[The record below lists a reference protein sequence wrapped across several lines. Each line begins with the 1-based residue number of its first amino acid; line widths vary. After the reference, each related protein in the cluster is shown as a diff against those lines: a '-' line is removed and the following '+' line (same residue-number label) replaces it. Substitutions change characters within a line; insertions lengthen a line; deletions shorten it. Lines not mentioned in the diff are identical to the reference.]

1 MSDSNQRKIGSVMVV
16 GAGIAGMQA
25 SLDLANSGFKVYLV
39 DESTSIGGRMAQL
52 DKTFPTNDCSMCTI
66 SPKLIECDKHLNI
79 DIVTN
84 ARVEDVQGDAGNF
97 KVTVLKRPR
106 FIDVEKCNAC
116 GDCIEV
122 CPVDVF
128 AEFEEGLTDR
138 KAIYKNFPQAIPSA
152 YAIDK
157 KGTSPCK
164 ATCPAH
170 IHVQGYIALIAKGRY
185 EEALAL
191 IKKDNPL
198 PAICGRVCHHP
209 CEAKCTRGKVDE
221 PVAIDFLKRFVADI
235 ELTSKERKLPEI
247 EEKREDRIAIIG
259 SGPAG
264 LTSAYYLALK
274 GYNVT
279 VFESLPVAGGMLAVG
294 IPEYRLPKD
303 ILNAEID
310 YIRELGVEIRTNT
323 RIGVD
328 LTIQDLKQEGY
339 KAIFLAVGSHI
350 SRKLG
355 IEGEDL
361 QGVVHGVHFL
371 RDINLGKKVS
381 LGKKVAVIGGGNVAI
396 DSVRTALR
404 LGAEEAFIIYRRSI
418 EEMPA
423 NEEEIEEA
431 EEEGIKIHYLVAP
444 VRILGKDGRVVGLE
458 CIRMKL
464 GEPDGSGRRRPIPIE
479 DSGFVMD
486 VDAVIPAIGQSLD
499 TAFMSPEIG
508 LKLNKGDTI
517 EIDSVTY
524 ATNIPGIFAGGDAAS
539 GPATV
544 IEAIAAG
551 KEAAVS
557 IDRYLK
563 GEDLHEGR
571 GDVREEIEVDTHGI
585 ERSARQRMPR
595 LNVKERIDSFNE
607 VQLGFSE
614 SQALEEANR
623 CLNCG
628 ICSECLRCVEACTA
642 KAINHQMNEELVDIG
657 VGSIILTPGYEEF
670 HADIKGEYGYGRMK
684 NVVTSLEFERILSA
698 SGPYHGHVLRPSDQA
713 TPKKIAWIQCV
724 GSRDASCG
732 KEYCSSVCCMYAT
745 KEAIMA
751 IDHVEGL
758 EATVFYNDIRA
769 FGKGFESYYETA
781 KKKYGVRYIK
791 SIVSSVKEL
800 QKTNGLFVKYTTD
813 DDQIKEEEFDM
824 VVLSVGLVPSPGT
837 RELAEKISVQLNQYG
852 FCETKTLAPNVTSR
866 PGVYVAGAFEAPMDI
881 PEAVMTAS
889 SAACLSS
896 ELLSGERGSMVK
908 EKTYPP
914 EREIASEE
922 GRVGVFVCR
931 CGTNIAR
938 VVDVPEVAEYA
949 KTLPGV
955 VHAEENLF
963 TCSTDTTSNMIDIIK
978 KKGINRVVVAS
989 CTPRTHEPLFQDTL
1003 REAGLNKYLFEM
1015 ANIRD
1020 QCSWVH
1026 ANHPAEATEKAKDL
1040 IRMAVSR
1047 ANTLEPLQ
1055 ELPFN
1060 VIPRGLVVGGGVT
1073 GMTAALSLASQGYE
1087 TYLVEK
1093 TSELGGNARDLHY
1106 TLDGM
1111 EPSKHVEYLIQQ
1123 VENQD
1128 RIKVFKDSHIVEFS
1142 GHVGNF
1148 KTRVSTGGALN
1159 ELEHGVV
1166 IIATGGIEYR
1176 PTEYL
1181 YGQDERVLTQRELEK
1196 KTVTSKEEFKDIK
1209 DVVMIQCV
1217 GSREDAHQFCS
1228 RVCCTEAV
1236 KNAIKLKEINPDI
1249 NVYVLYRD
1257 IRTYAFKEL
1266 YYKKAREAGVVFI
1279 RYDADRKP
1287 KVTSSNGQL
1296 ELEVFDETLGAEIT
1310 LKPDCL
1316 VLSAGI
1322 HPRPDAPDLAT
1333 TFKLPLNM
1341 DGYFLEAHMKL
1352 RPLDFSND
1360 GIYLCGLAHS
1370 PKFIEESISQARGA
1384 VARACTVLSKD
1395 QMYVSGMISVVDQ
1408 ERCAACLTCVRVC
1421 PFDVPSINEA
1431 GVAVIEAASCQGCG
1445 ICASA
1450 CPRKA
1455 ISLQNYKDDQ
1465 VVAKCAVLC

>member
-1 MSDSNQRKIGSVMVV
+1 
-16 GAGIAGMQA
+16 
-25 SLDLANSGFKVYLV
+25 
-39 DESTSIGGRMAQL
+39 
-52 DKTFPTNDCSMCTI
+52 
-66 SPKLIECDKHLNI
+66 
-79 DIVTN
+79 
-84 ARVEDVQGDAGNF
+84 
-97 KVTVLKRPR
+97 
-106 FIDVEKCNAC
+106 
-116 GDCIEV
+116 
-122 CPVDVF
+122 
-128 AEFEEGLTDR
+128 
-138 KAIYKNFPQAIPSA
+138 
-152 YAIDK
+152 
-157 KGTSPCK
+157 
-164 ATCPAH
+164 
-170 IHVQGYIALIAKGRY
+170 
-185 EEALAL
+185 
-191 IKKDNPL
+191 
-198 PAICGRVCHHP
+198 
-209 CEAKCTRGKVDE
+209 
-221 PVAIDFLKRFVADI
+221 
-235 ELTSKERKLPEI
+235 
-247 EEKREDRIAIIG
+247 
-259 SGPAG
+259 
-264 LTSAYYLALK
+264 
-274 GYNVT
+274 
-279 VFESLPVAGGMLAVG
+279 
-294 IPEYRLPKD
+294 
-303 ILNAEID
+303 
-310 YIRELGVEIRTNT
+310 
-323 RIGVD
+323 
-328 LTIQDLKQEGY
+328 
-339 KAIFLAVGSHI
+339 
-350 SRKLG
+350 
-355 IEGEDL
+355 
-361 QGVVHGVHFL
+361 
-371 RDINLGKKVS
+371 
-381 LGKKVAVIGGGNVAI
+381 
-396 DSVRTALR
+396 
-404 LGAEEAFIIYRRSI
+404 
-418 EEMPA
+418 
-423 NEEEIEEA
+423 
-431 EEEGIKIHYLVAP
+431 
-444 VRILGKDGRVVGLE
+444 
-458 CIRMKL
+458 
-464 GEPDGSGRRRPIPIE
+464 
-479 DSGFVMD
+479 
-486 VDAVIPAIGQSLD
+486 
-499 TAFMSPEIG
+499 
-508 LKLNKGDTI
+508 
-517 EIDSVTY
+517 
-524 ATNIPGIFAGGDAAS
+524 
-539 GPATV
+539 
-544 IEAIAAG
+544 
-551 KEAAVS
+551 
-557 IDRYLK
+557 
-563 GEDLHEGR
+563 
-571 GDVREEIEVDTHGI
+571 
-585 ERSARQRMPR
+585 
-595 LNVKERIDSFNE
+595 
-607 VQLGFSE
+607 
-614 SQALEEANR
+614 
-623 CLNCG
+623 
-628 ICSECLRCVEACTA
+628 
-642 KAINHQMNEELVDIG
+642 
-657 VGSIILTPGYEEF
+657 
-670 HADIKGEYGYGRMK
+670 
-684 NVVTSLEFERILSA
+684 
-698 SGPYHGHVLRPSDQA
+698 
-713 TPKKIAWIQCV
+713 
-724 GSRDASCG
+724 
-732 KEYCSSVCCMYAT
+732 MYAT

-791 SIVSSVKEL
+791 SIVSSVKEF
-800 QKTNGLFVKYTTD
+800 QKTNSLLMKYTTD

-837 RELAEKISVQLNQYG
+837 RELAEKLSVQLNQYG